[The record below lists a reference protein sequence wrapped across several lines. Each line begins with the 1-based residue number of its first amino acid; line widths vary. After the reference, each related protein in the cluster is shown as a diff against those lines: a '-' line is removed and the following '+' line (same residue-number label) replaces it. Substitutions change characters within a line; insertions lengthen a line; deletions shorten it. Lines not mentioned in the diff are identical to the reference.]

1 MSDNVAQFVAK
12 CQHAGILTSVD
23 KRHAGTIH
31 YLAMTGVL
39 QPVEFIAFD
48 GVRRRAVCMLVAEDF
63 LKELGQYDQKKG
75 SHPYD
80 SFKPDIPIRYYPFP
94 KKIEDEIV
102 RKRA

>member
-1 MSDNVAQFVAK
+1 VSDNVAQFVAK
-12 CQHAGILTSVD
+12 CQHAGILTSVN

-75 SHPYD
+75 SHPYC
-80 SFKPDIPIRYYPFP
+80 SFEQDIPVRY
-94 KKIEDEIV
+94 
-102 RKRA
+102 RS